1 MSFDVTGITLKL
13 EGLRGQLRDDAALA
27 VEEIADEVL
36 TRSTARVPHE
46 YGDLQNSG
54 QVTTDP
60 ENLKAAVSYDTPYA
74 VVQHEDMT
82 LNHDAGR
89 EAKYLETSV
98 HEVAQGPAEQILRQR
113 LGKHFKGGR

>member
-60 ENLKAAVSYDTPYA
+60 ENL
-74 VVQHEDMT
+74 
-82 LNHDAGR
+82 
-89 EAKYLETSV
+89 
-98 HEVAQGPAEQILRQR
+98 
-113 LGKHFKGGR
+113 